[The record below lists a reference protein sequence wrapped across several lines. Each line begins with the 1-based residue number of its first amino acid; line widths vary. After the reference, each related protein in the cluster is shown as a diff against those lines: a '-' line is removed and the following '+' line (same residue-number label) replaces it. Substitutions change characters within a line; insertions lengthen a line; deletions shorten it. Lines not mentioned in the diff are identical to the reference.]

1 MAGIHNHPINS
12 GQSVDTKPM
21 TTTSRRPVYL
31 NLLKIKLPIA
41 GIMSIIHRAT
51 GVFMFLALPYL
62 IHLLDLSL
70 SGPGGYAEANTA
82 LHSLFGVVFVFL
94 IMWSLAHHFLAGIRY
109 LLIDVD
115 YGVEKEMAQQTA
127 LGVVIA
133 GPILGLL
140 LAGGVL

>member
-1 MAGIHNHPINS
+1 VHL
-12 GQSVDTKPM
+12 D
-21 TTTSRRPVYL
+21 
-31 NLLKIKLPIA
+31 LLKIKLPVG

-62 IHLLDLSL
+62 IYLLAQSL
-70 SGPGGYAEANTA
+70 ASPEGYAAAGAA
-82 LHSLFGVVFVFL
+82 LHSIFGYLFVFL
-94 IMWSLAHHFLAGIRY
+94 LMWSLMHHLLAGIRY

-115 YGVEKEMAQQTA
+115 IGVEKGIARQSA